1 MVGLVLGE
9 GKGGDVGEEDVGG
22 DNCWA
27 SVHEMAPIF
36 PTILSSVGERRYFH
50 FKEIIRGPRQRTKI
64 TDARI
69 VQKS

>member
-1 MVGLVLGE
+1 MWLALGE
-9 GKGGDVGEEDVGG
+9 GKVGAGGEEDDGG
-22 DNCWA
+22 GGCWA
-27 SVHEMAPIF
+27 SVHKMAPIF

>member
-1 MVGLVLGE
+1 MWLALGE
-9 GKGGDVGEEDVGG
+9 GKGGDGGEEDDGG
-22 DNCWA
+22 GGCWA
-27 SVHEMAPIF
+27 SVHKMAPIF
-36 PTILSSVGERRYFH
+36 PTILSSVGEWRYFH

>member
-36 PTILSSVGERRYFH
+36 PTILSSVGEQRYFH
-50 FKEIIRGPRQRTKI
+50 FK
-64 TDARI
+64 
-69 VQKS
+69 